1 MPHGPVVRPWEVPK
15 HLLVGGDFGCFGQ
28 TPQALSISPGSQPW
42 QDIGKRAYVRIL
54 RLWGGLCVH
63 KQTAKCHARS
73 HTLLTVAMD
82 KKVLGAILNT
92 ASWP

>member
-28 TPQALSISPGSQPW
+28 TPQALSISTGSQPW

-54 RLWGGLCVH
+54 RLWGVLCVH
-63 KQTAKCHARS
+63 KQTASAMHA
-73 HTLLTVAMD
+73 LTH
-82 KKVLGAILNT
+82 
-92 ASWP
+92 S